1 MIKIDTF
8 DTTNGKKS
16 FTTIKGQERIKQI
29 LKNAE
34 IVFFTKGYS
43 GFSMRGV
50 ANQSDISL
58 STLQHYFKS
67 KDALLKA
74 LLKKLISDYINRIE
88 HLISLNSAEL
98 PLHRFM
104 NIISNII
111 YEIEQPII
119 TNTFK
124 EFFSISDHLPYV
136 HEALTIL
143 QKYNFELIYKI
154 ILPIHTK
161 ISSEEYKERAL
172 IIITQLNGYL
182 VQYSN
187 KNTDEYHKA
196 FLRNVLLKNISRL
209 VSEP

>member
-58 STLQHYFKS
+58 STLQHYFKN

-196 FLRNVLLKNISRL
+196 FLRNILLKNISRL

>member
-8 DTTNGKKS
+8 DTENGKKS

-58 STLQHYFKS
+58 STLQHYFKN
-67 KDALLKA
+67 KDTLLKA

-104 NIISNII
+104 GIISNII

-187 KNTDEYHKA
+187 KNTDEYHKV
-196 FLRNVLLKNISRL
+196 FLRNILLKNISRL